1 MSQNIVISELT
12 QNGYEEL
19 YPKTTASQIKG
30 VVAEASHS
38 LNSDQLGGIDSNLY
52 ATKEYVDWTDPLF
65 ARHKKIV
72 TLSSGNVIS
81 FPQIETKKIISIIY
95 RISNFSASIV
105 NGKSE
110 ESTSNVMVKF
120 MKDGSNSSNFLI
132 INGMNAKDIRINT
145 IIQKQAEF
153 ASASTSLFL
162 RSASSGG
169 LVFDGF
175 FSNTINAASLEFD
188 NGYFL
193 FRNGNIE
200 VWVRTID
207 D

>member
-19 YPKTTASQIKG
+19 YPKTTASQING

-38 LNSDQLGGIDSNLY
+38 LNSDQLGGIDSNSY
-52 ATKEYVDWTDPLF
+52 ATKEYIDRTDSLF

-95 RISNFSASIV
+95 RINNFSASIAS
-105 NGKSE
+105 GKSE
-110 ESTSNVMVKF
+110 ESISNLMVKF
-120 MKDGSNSSNFLI
+120 TKDGSDSSHFLI

-153 ASASTSLFL
+153 ASTSTSLFL

-169 LVFDGF
+169 LIFDGF
-175 FSNTINAASLEFD
+175 FSNTINGASLEFD

>member
-19 YPKTTASQIKG
+19 YPKTTASQING

-38 LNSDQLGGIDSNLY
+38 LNSDQLGGIGSNLY
-52 ATKEYVDWTDPLF
+52 ATKEYIDGIDPLF
-65 ARHKKIV
+65 AKHKKIV
-72 TLSSGNVIS
+72 TLSSDNVIS

-95 RISNFSASIV
+95 RISNFSASITS
-105 NGKSE
+105 GKSE
-110 ESTSNVMVKF
+110 ESISNLMVKF
-120 MKDGSNSSNFLI
+120 TKDGSNSSNFLI

-175 FSNTINAASLEFD
+175 FSNTINGASLEFD